1 MYTMKKLAIRIA
13 KDVLYLAIRI
23 YQTVNRILGYRINP
37 FPVANVLAFFVYT
50 LPILNK
56 RIIKEWLWEREGAII
71 LLYHEIDSQTFEQHV
86 KHIMKYWD
94 IISLD
99 DLLERIRR
107 KQNLKNSIIITFD
120 DGWKSNY
127 TNVLPIIRKYNISI
141 TLYVVSNLIDTEK
154 ELWTLTIKNLRLIKS
169 KANKVV
175 VQNTEYF
182 KSISN
187 RKREAE
193 IDELISRLGY
203 TVQERS
209 MLSLSEIREMI
220 DSKLVFLGSHSRGH
234 PCLTMMADD
243 EANDE
248 IISSRKDLE
257 SKLGVNS
264 VVHFSYPNGDYND
277 SHIKMLKN
285 AGYSTAVTMIPGPNT
300 HQTDPYQLRRVL
312 IDSRMNRYTLG
323 LNISGLWHLLGLD
336 ADVIGYLRRR
346 EIFSKRKS

>member
-37 FPVANVLAFFVYT
+37 FPVANVLAFFVYA

-56 RIIKEWLWEREGAII
+56 RIIKGWFWGCEGAII
-71 LLYHEIDSQTFEQHV
+71 LYYHEIDSQTFEQHV
-86 KHIMKYWD
+86 KHIIKYYE

-99 DLLERIRR
+99 TMLERIRR

-127 TNVLPIIRKYNISI
+127 TNVLPIVRKYNISI

-154 ELWTLTIKNLRLIKS
+154 ELWTRTIKNLRLIKS

-175 VQNTEYF
+175 FPNTEYF
-182 KSISN
+182 KSIPN

-234 PCLTMMADD
+234 PCLTVMADK

-248 IISSRKDLE
+248 IVGSKKDLE
-257 SKLGVNS
+257 SKLDVES
-264 VVHFSYPNGDYND
+264 VVHFCYPYGDYND
-277 SHIKMLKN
+277 SHIEMLRN
-285 AGYSTAVTMIPGPNT
+285 AGYKTATTVIPGPNT
-300 HQTDPYQLRRVL
+300 SQIDPYQLRRVL
-312 IDSRMNRYTLG
+312 VDNRMNRYTLG
-323 LNISGLWHLLGLD
+323 LNISGLWHVLGLD
-336 ADVIGYLRRR
+336 VDVIGYLQRRK
-346 EIFSKRKS
+346 ISPKRKN